1 MGDKTDKELRQ
12 DMWKAMSSSPYVML
26 GLDSDHRHFEAMYAV
41 TDPDADS
48 EFWFYTKKDNR
59 AAPGGPAHVTFVSK
73 GHDLFAS
80 ISGTLVEETRPD
92 IKQKYFNNQVEA
104 WYDQGLQD
112 PELLMLR
119 FDLGTAEI
127 WEQDQS
133 LLGKL
138 KMITGQTIK
147 GSEEAG
153 SHTKTGV

>member
-1 MGDKTDKELRQ
+1 MADKTDKELRQ

-26 GLDSDHRHFEAMYAV
+26 GLDNDHRQFEAMYAV
-41 TDPDADS
+41 TDADADS

-80 ISGTLVEETRPD
+80 IAGTLVEETRPD

-104 WYDQGLQD
+104 WYEGGLAD
-112 PELLMLR
+112 PQLLMLR
-119 FDLGTAEI
+119 FDLTTAEI

-133 LLGKL
+133 FLGKL
-138 KMITGQTIK
+138 KMITGQTI
-147 GSEEAG
+147 SSSTQAG
-153 SHTKTGV
+153 SHTKTTV